1 MNYLTEM
8 CIFRKMVIH
17 MLGRFKINDG
27 IFILSE
33 LKHYSFTKR
42 NLISEA
48 AYLKVHSERATAKKI
63 SSISSY
69 QQESRKKIFSIQLEI
84 ELKHNILVVLLK
96 CS

>member
-1 MNYLTEM
+1 MNDLTEM

-17 MLGRFKINDG
+17 MLCRFKINDG

-48 AYLKVHSERATAKKI
+48 AYLKVYSERATAKKTPYI
-63 SSISSY
+63 LSY
-69 QQESRKKIFSIQLEI
+69 QQEARKKIF
-84 ELKHNILVVLLK
+84 
-96 CS
+96 